1 MENNNFNHYYMKYEK
16 MIHYLLHR
24 YNIKYA
30 YDDYFQLMLIK
41 LWELLQTF
49 DELKANTMDKYIY
62 TKLKFYLIDCI
73 RKYSKETDR
82 FIPTSDNIM
91 LDQSYVEHYNCEL
104 YSMLEFL
111 SPEELTWFNLT
122 LQGFSTQEIA
132 IYMNKSESTIKY
144 YRKNAR
150 NKLKSHYLF

>member
-1 MENNNFNHYYMKYEK
+1 
-16 MIHYLLHR
+16 
-24 YNIKYA
+24 
-30 YDDYFQLMLIK
+30 
-41 LWELLQTF
+41 
-49 DELKANTMDKYIY
+49 
-62 TKLKFYLIDCI
+62 
-73 RKYSKETDR
+73 
-82 FIPTSDNIM
+82 
-91 LDQSYVEHYNCEL
+91 
-104 YSMLEFL
+104 MLEFS